1 MLEIVPSYQFKID
14 LKLAQKRGYKIK
26 HLHDVVNKL
35 AAGQKLES
43 KYCDHNLN
51 GEYRGFWE
59 CHIEPDGLLVYR
71 IEEDVLEL
79 FLFRTGTL

>member
-1 MLEIVPSYQFKID
+1 M
-14 LKLAQKRGYKIK
+14 
-26 HLHDVVNKL
+26 
-35 AAGQKLES
+35 ES
-43 KYCDHNLN
+43 KYCDHNLT